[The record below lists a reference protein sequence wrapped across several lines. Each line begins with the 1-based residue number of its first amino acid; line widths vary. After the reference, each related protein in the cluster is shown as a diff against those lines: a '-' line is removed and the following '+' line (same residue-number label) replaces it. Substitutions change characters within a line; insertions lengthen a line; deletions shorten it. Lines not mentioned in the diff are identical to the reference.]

1 MMRDVPIFLACC
13 AVIYALANVP
23 ATTSGEAAMPPAAQV
38 DSPPQAQADDETA
51 DSPSSPPV
59 PSFENT
65 SCASG
70 QCGLPSTSVYKGPY
84 TGAGRTGPV
93 RRILRPLS
101 AVRGLLGRLRP

>member
-1 MMRDVPIFLACC
+1 MRDVPIFLACC
-13 AVIYALANVP
+13 AVIYALTNVP
-23 ATTSGEAAMPPAAQV
+23 TTTSGEAATPPAAQV

-59 PSFENT
+59 PSFEAT
-65 SCASG
+65 TCDSG
-70 QCGLPSTSVYKGPY
+70 QCNLSSENTY
-84 TGAGRTGPV
+84 TGAYRYRTGPV